1 MPENKR
7 LTINYRVL
15 RTVCWGNN
23 NQIKKGLLLSLSVKN
38 FFYRWTFG
46 KVTSKNVHGCLV
58 HFVRLVA
65 KRRRKCTRQ
74 PPELLVT
81 FVNDPTVWIFSWLIG
96 TYSIQENGY
105 AHAGLRKGEKF
116 DKMTR
121 RPVTGRQTDMW
132 LQITIAEQN
141 RILLLFWLFNDYSL
155 YRHVTNLSSMLH
167 INAV

>member
-1 MPENKR
+1 VCR
-7 LTINYRVL
+7 VTIIKL
-15 RTVCWGNN
+15 RKVYCWVCQW
-23 NQIKKGLLLSLSVKN
+23 N

-74 PPELLVT
+74 PLELVT

-141 RILLLFWLFNDYSL
+141 RILLFFYFILFFLKPTSTKPQAEKL
-155 YRHVTNLSSMLH
+155 G
-167 INAV
+167 